1 MRKGMCLTRN
11 RYPFSAGITVQFHPK
26 YAYVALSESDLYQQ
40 HAVASPIN
48 TLVSKENRVKK
59 YELTK

>member
-26 YAYVALSESDLYQQ
+26 YAYVALSESNLYQQ
-40 HAVASPIN
+40 GFLREFDAWKPNSI
-48 TLVSKENRVKK
+48 L
-59 YELTK
+59 